1 MFISE
6 YLQNINLVI
15 SFLSLT
21 FATLI
26 ISDLRILL
34 LMNFISLLSL
44 VLLSLKSEE
53 FVFL

>member
-34 LMNFISLLSL
+34 LMNFIFFFFFLLTIL
-44 VLLSLKSEE
+44 INL
-53 FVFL
+53 